1 MLNKLLF
8 LGICLFGVQLAKA
21 QYTDIINSNRPGE
34 SFSAFSVGKNVIQAE
49 TGFSYL
55 NQKFTKYPDRKL
67 NGYFIDLDL
76 RYGLLKEEL
85 EIIAEFQYRNQ
96 NLSFPDMPS
105 VTQNGFHTFNIGGK
119 YLLYDPFKNYEEKVN
134 IYSWK
139 ANQKF
144 KWRQFLPAVSVYV
157 GANLFFFNNPYK
169 PDYESKVSPKIMALL
184 QNHFYGGWVF
194 VTNLYV
200 DRIASKNTT
209 YGWIF
214 TTTKSINPQWSAFVE
229 GQGYK
234 AKKTSDFIVRGGVA
248 YLMNSN
254 IQLDVSVSKNIH
266 DTRDL
271 IYGGIGFSWRYD
283 KLHQDEKYNKD
294 GTKVEEDK
302 PEKERKKKKRKKADE
317 DQQEAPV
324 SDAVKT
330 IESTDS
336 DDASEE

>member
-1 MLNKLLF
+1 MFKKLLF
-8 LGICLFGVQLAKA
+8 IGACLFGLQSAKA

-34 SFSAFSVGKNVIQAE
+34 SFSAFSVGRNVIQAE
-49 TGFSYL
+49 TSFSYL
-55 NQKFTKYPDRKL
+55 NQRYTKYSERELK
-67 NGYFIDLDL
+67 GYFIDLDL

-85 EIIAEFQYRNQ
+85 EIIAELQYRNQ
-96 NLSFPDMPS
+96 DLYFPDAETIS
-105 VTQNGFHTFNIGGK
+105 YSGFHTANIGGK
-119 YLLYDPFKNYEEKVN
+119 YLLYDPFKNYEEKTN

-144 KWRQFLPAVSVYV
+144 KWRQFLPAVSVYA
-157 GANLFFFNNPYK
+157 GANLFFLKNPYK

-214 TTTKSINPQWSAFVE
+214 TTTKSINPSWSAFIE

-234 AKKTSDFIVRGGVA
+234 AKRTSDFIIRGGAA
-248 YLMNSN
+248 YLLNSN
-254 IQLDVSVSKNIH
+254 TQLDISISKNIH

-294 GTKVEEDK
+294 GTKVVEEN
-302 PEKERKKKKRKKADE
+302 PEKEAKEAKKEKKRKKKRKGNDE
-317 DQQEAPV
+317 ENDV
-324 SDAVKT
+324 
-330 IESTDS
+330 
-336 DDASEE
+336 